1 MYNFKARP
9 NSKTRRKKKCSHGF
23 TNSGIIAILWKQL
36 VSLQSRVCFFFVCVC
51 VFFFFTIIS
60 HRIFIISHVR
70 MRGSAGHSVIL
81 LAVGRSYS
89 TENCRG
95 LMKVNGKK
103 CSRINDLQAH
113 AHAFLSGFKL
123 MCKVT
128 CGCGTSYC
136 LSLIHI

>member
-1 MYNFKARP
+1 M
-9 NSKTRRKKKCSHGF
+9 C
-23 TNSGIIAILWKQL
+23 
-36 VSLQSRVCFFFVCVC
+36 VCVC
-51 VFFFFTIIS
+51 GFFFFFTIIS

-136 LSLIHI
+136 CTVSDNSFTCLIRFRFCTLSCYQWIFPLSIRSDFNQIL